1 MKLGTL
7 LSAFACMT
15 LSMGFATPA
24 KAEDPIKIGVYM
36 PLTGQNAFA
45 GQLEL
50 EGIQLAHKI
59 TPTVLGRP
67 VELVVVDNK
76 SDKVEAAN
84 AVKRLTE
91 HEKVLAIIGTYGS
104 SLAMAGGEVAERA
117 KVPVLATSSTNPL
130 VTQGKKYYFRAC
142 FIDPYQGAAAAT
154 YAYKNLG
161 YKKAAVLTDVAND
174 YAVGL
179 SNFFKKTFKK
189 IGGELVADMKYSS
202 GDQDFTAQL
211 TELISKKPDIVFM
224 PAYFAEGAIIM
235 KQARELGATF
245 VLMGADAMDNPDTLK
260 IGGKAVEG
268 FLHTTFPYD
277 VNMENMSAEAKTFTD
292 AWKKNFPNKDP
303 NVNATLGYTCYD
315 MTTADYRGIL
325 FNFNNPYW
333 TENRD
338 IIPAVCYAIDR
349 QAIVDS
355 VLLGQGMAAYS
366 PLQRNV
372 YNDETVNHYD
382 YDPAKAK
389 EILESVGCTMGESGY
404 YERNGEE
411 IGFVISVMSGEQDR
425 IDIAQAAAQQLRE
438 VGIHCTVDIPAQ
450 MDWSGQMACLIGW
463 GSPFDADDHTYKVF
477 GTDKGANYSGYSNA
491 LVDEYLTLARQ
502 SSDDAVRKE
511 YYGKFLHALADDP
524 AYAFICY
531 IDANYV
537 AKSTVHGINMDT
549 VLGHHGVGIFWNIQD
564 WTIGE

>member
-7 LSAFACMT
+7 LSAFACMA

-84 AVKRLTE
+84 AVKRLAERDNVT
-91 HEKVLAIIGTYGS
+91 AIIGTYAS
-104 SLAMAGGEVAERA
+104 SLSLAGGEVAERA

-142 FIDPYQGAAAAT
+142 FIDPYQGAAAAA
-154 YAYKNLG
+154 YAYKTLG
-161 YKKAAVLTDVAND
+161 YKKAAVLTDVVSD

-179 SNFFKKTFKK
+179 SNFFKKSYKK
-189 IGGELVADMKYSS
+189 LGGELVADMKYSS

-245 VLMGADAMDNPDTLK
+245 VLMGGDAMDNPDTVK
-260 IGGKAVEG
+260 IAGKAAEG
-268 FLHTTFPYD
+268 FMQTAFPYD
-277 VNMENMSAEAKTFTD
+277 MTMKDMNDQAKAFTE

-315 MTTADYRGIL
+315 MIIDALKRAGKADREAVTKALAETKGLATPVGIMTLNANHDAEIPVGIL
-325 FNFNNPYW
+325 KY
-333 TENRD
+333 ENGKR
-338 IIPAVCYAIDR
+338 IYLNRPRI
-349 QAIVDS
+349 
-355 VLLGQGMAAYS
+355 S
-366 PLQRNV
+366 PLSMAVEEGSFAPRLLPS
-372 YNDETVNHYD
+372 
-382 YDPAKAK
+382 PA
-389 EILESVGCTMGESGY
+389 SFGRVPPSGRIY
-404 YERNGEE
+404 
-411 IGFVISVMSGEQDR
+411 GFQ
-425 IDIAQAAAQQLRE
+425 
-438 VGIHCTVDIPAQ
+438 
-450 MDWSGQMACLIGW
+450 
-463 GSPFDADDHTYKVF
+463 VF
-477 GTDKGANYSGYSNA
+477 N
-491 LVDEYLTLARQ
+491 E
-502 SSDDAVRKE
+502 
-511 YYGKFLHALADDP
+511 
-524 AYAFICY
+524 
-531 IDANYV
+531 
-537 AKSTVHGINMDT
+537 
-549 VLGHHGVGIFWNIQD
+549 
-564 WTIGE
+564 